1 MVLLEALPTIIVTA
15 LVIEAI
21 SYFVPAVKNLV
32 GVVGPILIVLG
43 AMGWRLLGSSATLIV
58 AGIVVIVARYI
69 FVVYLV
75 KHDQE

>member
-1 MVLLEALPTIIVTA
+1 MLFEALPIIIVTA
-15 LVIEAI
+15 LVIEAV
-21 SYFVPAVKNLV
+21 SYFIPAVKNLV

-43 AMGWRLLGSSATLIV
+43 ATGWMLLGSPAALIV

-69 FVVYLV
+69 FVIYLV

>member
-1 MVLLEALPTIIVTA
+1 MLLEALPIIIVTA
-15 LVIEAI
+15 LIIEAV

-43 AMGWRLLGSSATLIV
+43 VMGWRLLGSSTTLIV
-58 AGIVVIVARYI
+58 AGIAVIVARYI
-69 FVVYLV
+69 FAVYLV

>member
-1 MVLLEALPTIIVTA
+1 MLFEALPIIIVTA
-15 LVIEAI
+15 LVIEVV
-21 SYFVPAVKNLV
+21 SYFIPAVKNLV

-43 AMGWRLLGSSATLIV
+43 ATGWKLLGSPAALIV

-69 FVVYLV
+69 FVIYLV

>member
-1 MVLLEALPTIIVTA
+1 MLFEALPIIIVTA
-15 LVIEAI
+15 LVIEAV
-21 SYFVPAVKNLV
+21 SYFIPAVKNLV

-43 AMGWRLLGSSATLIV
+43 ATGWTLLGSPAALIV

-69 FVVYLV
+69 FVIYLV

>member
-1 MVLLEALPTIIVTA
+1 MVLLEALPIIIVTA
-15 LVIEAI
+15 LVIEAV
-21 SYFVPAVKNLV
+21 SFFVPVLKNLF

-43 AMGWRLLGSSATLIV
+43 VMGWRLLGSSATLIA
-58 AGIVVIVARYI
+58 AGIVVIVVRYM